1 MQLSRKSS
9 KPTSGMKKIRVRTW
23 NKPTFREVLSSL
35 LFVAVSGAL
44 ILRMFSF
51 ANIEKVVPGDVAR
64 SDIYA
69 TVDLNIPDTVTT
81 EARKRAAMDQAPD
94 VYLYDP
100 DAHGKVTF
108 ILDQLFHKLAEFQEL
123 RDSLL
128 SVKGKKQRAEA
139 EKQVA
144 ELSAQYQDQLSALIP
159 PAVFVA
165 LKDLPNLEQLR
176 PLLREMMDRLYTR
189 EFAEDRNSL
198 RLVNGEAVLVD
209 SGKDQQYLTKG
220 FPPVVDRSGL
230 KRFVYNFLRNRELVH
245 DREYSIIYTL
255 VNHIVI
261 PNYVFDRKLTE
272 AAKKAAA
279 DNVEPSYL
287 RKKTGEIIVRKGE
300 RISPV
305 AARFINEQNKR
316 LRANISL
323 RRIFS
328 TLMLLL
334 LTVFFLY
341 RLSVIFQK
349 RYARDE
355 VPIFLLLI
363 WCALAGIVLIKLS
376 IFVLG
381 AVERSISFSVLFKGG
396 LLFYAVPYAFPAS
409 LAALLGGGIPA
420 LIVTLC
426 VAIVLLLLTAGN
438 IPLALFFIFSSL
450 SAIYILR
457 KQSGQSAV
465 LFSGFWL
472 GLSHFVFLIIL
483 FFHYSGSPS
492 WEWYGAALLVALA
505 GGFFVSSAVTISLP
519 TFETAFGITTDI
531 RLLELANMN
540 NRLLV
545 DLSMKAAGTYQHSI
559 LVANLV
565 EAAAKSIGAN
575 SLLARVGTYYHDIGK
590 MEKPGYF
597 IENQRPG
604 DENRHERLTPKM
616 SAIVL
621 INHVKDGVRLAE
633 DARLPEQIIRFIR
646 EHHGTKLM
654 AFFYNKALSLQ
665 EENGEAVEES
675 DYRYPGPKPTMK
687 ETAIL
692 MIGDAVEAASRTLKP
707 PVTAGKLQNLV
718 NRIIKDLVDDNQ
730 FSDCDLTFKELDTI
744 AGSFLKSIAASF
756 HTRIDYPGYDF
767 NEPQETPAEKVPENN
782 AGRQTED
789 AGRGGDGKP

>member
-1 MQLSRKSS
+1 
-9 KPTSGMKKIRVRTW
+9 MKKTLIVTG

-35 LFVAVSGAL
+35 LFIAICGAL
-44 ILRMFSF
+44 ILKMFTF
-51 ANIEKVVPGDVAR
+51 ANIEQVVPGDVAR

-69 TVDLNIPDTVTT
+69 TVDLNIPDTITT
-81 EARKRAAMDQAPD
+81 EDRRQAAIEQAPD
-94 VYLYDP
+94 VYIYDP
-100 DAHGKVTF
+100 RAHEKVDY
-108 ILDQLFHKLAEFQEL
+108 ILDQIFQKVEEYQEL

-128 SVKGKKQRAEA
+128 SARGKKQKAEA
-139 EKQVA
+139 EKQVEA
-144 ELSAQYQDQLSALIP
+144 LSKQYEAQLSELLP
-159 PAVFVA
+159 PGVFVS
-165 LKDLPNLEQLR
+165 LKDNRNLKELK
-176 PLLREMMDRLYTR
+176 PLLKEMMDRLYTR
-189 EFAEDRNSL
+189 EFTEDRNSL
-198 RLVNGEAVLVD
+198 KLVKGEAVLVD

-220 FPPVVDRSGL
+220 FPPVVDRRSL
-230 KRFVYNFLRNRELVH
+230 KNFVYSFLRNREVVH
-245 DREYSIIYTL
+245 DEEFSIIFAL

-261 PNYVFDRKLTE
+261 PNYIFDSKMTE
-272 AAKKAAA
+272 ASKKEAA
-279 DNVEPSYL
+279 DSVEPSYL

-305 AARFINEQNKR
+305 SAQFINEQNQR
-316 LRANISL
+316 LRANIST
-323 RRIFS
+323 RRIVS
-328 TLMLLL
+328 TLLLL
-334 LTVFFLY
+334 MLTVFFLY

-349 RYARDE
+349 RYVRDE
-355 VPIFLLLI
+355 LPVFLLLI
-363 WCALAGIVLIKLS
+363 WCALAGVVLMKLS

-381 AVERSISFSVLFKGG
+381 AVERSLSMSVLFKGE

-409 LAALLGGGIPA
+409 LAALLAGGIPA

-438 IPLALFFIFSSL
+438 IPLTLFFIFSSL

-483 FFHYSGSPS
+483 FLHYSGNSS
-492 WEWYGAALLVALA
+492 WEWYGAALLISLA
-505 GGFFVSSAVTISLP
+505 GGFFVSAAVTISLP
-519 TFETAFGITTDI
+519 SFETAFGITTDI

-565 EAAAKSIGAN
+565 EAAAKAIGAN
-575 SLLARVGTYYHDIGK
+575 ALLARVGTYYHDIGK

-597 IENQRPG
+597 IENQRTG
-604 DENRHERLTPKM
+604 DENRHDRLTPKM
-616 SAIVL
+616 SAIIL
-621 INHVKDGVRLAE
+621 TNHVKDGIRLAE
-633 DARLPEQIIRFIR
+633 EAKLPEQIIRFIK

-675 DYRYPGPKPTMK
+675 EYRYPGPKPTMK

-692 MIGDAVEAASRTLKP
+692 MIGDAVEAASRTLKA

-718 NRIIKDLVDDNQ
+718 NRIIKGLVDDNQ
-730 FSDCDLTFKELDTI
+730 FSDCDLTFKELDII
-744 AGSFLKSIAASF
+744 AASFLRSISASF

-767 NEPQETPAEKVPENN
+767 NEEDGGSGNGNKKLKDKVNR
-782 AGRQTED
+782 GED
-789 AGRGGDGKP
+789 D

>member
-1 MQLSRKSS
+1 
-9 KPTSGMKKIRVRTW
+9 MKKVLIVTG

-35 LFVAVSGAL
+35 LFIAVSGAL
-44 ILRMFSF
+44 ILKMFSF
-51 ANIEKVVPGDVAR
+51 ANIEKVAPGDVAR
-64 SDIYA
+64 TDIYA
-69 TVDLNIPDTVTT
+69 TLDLNIADTVTT
-81 EARKRAAMDQAPD
+81 EARCQAAREQAPR
-94 VYLYDP
+94 VYIYDP
-100 DAHGKVTF
+100 RAHEKVTF
-108 ILDQLFHKLAEFQEL
+108 ILDQLFQKLKEYQEL
-123 RDSLL
+123 RDSLV
-128 SVKGKKQRAEA
+128 SERGKSQKAEAKKQVE
-139 EKQVA
+139 V
-144 ELSAQYQDQLSALIP
+144 LTNQYQDQLSALIS
-159 PAVFVA
+159 PAIFVA
-165 LKDLPNLEQLR
+165 FKDIKNLEELKS
-176 PLLREMMDRLYTR
+176 LLKEMMDRLYTR
-189 EFAEDRNSL
+189 EFVEDRNSL
-198 RLVNGEAVLVD
+198 ELIHGEAVLVD

-220 FPPVVDRSGL
+220 FPPVLDRATL
-230 KRFVYNFLRNRELVH
+230 KKFVYSFLRNREVVH
-245 DREYSIIYTL
+245 DQEFSFIFAL

-261 PNYVFDRKLTE
+261 PNYIFDRTMTE
-272 AAKKAAA
+272 ASRKEAA
-279 DNVEPSYL
+279 NSVEPSYL

-305 AARFINEQNKR
+305 AARFINEQNER
-316 LRANISL
+316 LRANISS
-323 RRIFS
+323 RRIIS
-328 TLMLLL
+328 TLLL
-334 LTVFFLY
+334 LSLAVFFLY
-341 RLSVIFQK
+341 RLSVVFQK
-349 RYARDE
+349 RYAREE
-355 VPIFLLLI
+355 VPVFLLLI
-363 WCALAGIVLIKLS
+363 WCVLAGVVLIKLS

-381 AVERSISFSVLFKGG
+381 AVERSVSLSVLFKGE
-396 LLFYAVPYAFPAS
+396 LLFYAVPYAFSAS
-409 LAALLGGGIPA
+409 LAALLAGGIPA
-420 LIVTLC
+420 LIVTVCLT
-426 VAIVLLLLTAGN
+426 IVVILLTAGN
-438 IPLALFFIFSSL
+438 IPLTLFLIFSSL

-483 FFHYSGSPS
+483 FLHYSGNPS
-492 WEWYGAALLVALA
+492 WEWYGAAFLISLV
-505 GGFFVSSAVTISLP
+505 GGFFVSAAVTISIP

-565 EAAAKSIGAN
+565 EAAAKAIGAN

-604 DENRHERLTPKM
+604 DENRHDRLTPKM
-616 SAIVL
+616 SAIIL
-621 INHVKDGVRLAE
+621 TNHVKDGIRLAE
-633 DARLPEQIIRFIR
+633 EARLPEQIVRFIK

-654 AFFYNKALSLQ
+654 AFFYNKAFSLQ

-692 MIGDAVEAASRTLKP
+692 MIGDAVEAASRTLKA

-730 FSDCDLTFKELDTI
+730 FSDCDLTFKELDKI
-744 AGSFLKSIAASF
+744 AASFLRSIAASF

-767 NEPQETPAEKVPENN
+767 NEQNNETEGNGHGEKKPGLKHTGNG
-782 AGRQTED
+782 AGNE
-789 AGRGGDGKP
+789 